1 MTTDSII
8 SKVWSFCHTLRDDG
22 VGYGDYLEQLA
33 DLDNL
38 PEPADLAEEIIEN
51 IEAGLAS
58 LRTVASALTK

>member
-8 SKVWSFCHTLRDDG
+8 SKVWSFCHMLRDDG

-38 PEPADLAEEIIEN
+38 PEPADLAEEIIEK

-58 LRTVASALTK
+58 FRAVASALTK

>member
-1 MTTDSII
+1 VTTDSII